1 MRYPAEFHVDG
12 LMALA
17 RQRTG
22 LTDFGPGHFVEP
34 LDVLVRAMHEE
45 AQLNEAGAAVH
56 GGRLVNALA
65 NRLRK
70 QALLARQPEILE
82 QEVNVAAVIVGLPRT
97 GSTMLHRLLS
107 ASPRAT
113 ATRWWE
119 TIFPLPRRDDGN
131 SDIAE
136 RKADAEALA
145 AQLLEASAGFDAIHP
160 LDAHA
165 FDEELPLIEQ
175 SFMSNI
181 PESMLYVPS
190 YGEWLLKADQRLA
203 YAELIDWLRIL
214 QWQDPERKGKSWILK
229 APHHLTA
236 VQTVLEVFP
245 RAAMVMT
252 HRRVDHVMGS
262 WYSMVASLTGGNT
275 DRDFAREQASHWTQ
289 RLRRNLEDMMAARAN
304 AEDRF
309 IDVHYRSLL
318 EEPLDHARR
327 VFAAAGLAA
336 DAADEAAWSA
346 WLAGNQRDNRPSH
359 KYDVVDF
366 GISADRL
373 REEFAFYSD
382 LFDPAR

>member
-1 MRYPAEFHVDG
+1 MRYPAEFNVDG

-22 LTDFGPGHFVEP
+22 LTDFGPDHFVEP
-34 LDVLVRAMHEE
+34 LTILVRAMVEE
-45 AQLNEAGAAVH
+45 AQLNDSGAAVH
-56 GGRLVNALA
+56 GGRLVNALS

-70 QALLARQPEILE
+70 QALLAKHPEIRE
-82 QEVNVAAVIVGLPRT
+82 QEVHVAAVIVGLPRT
-97 GSTMLHRLLS
+97 GSTMLHRLLA
-107 ASPRAT
+107 ASPHAT

-119 TIFPLPRRDDGN
+119 TIFPLPRRDDGDA
-131 SDIAE
+131 DIAS
-136 RKADAEALA
+136 RKTDAEALA
-145 AQLLEASAGFDAIHP
+145 AQLLESSAGFNAIHP

-190 YGEWLLKADQRLA
+190 YGEYLLGADQRPA
-203 YAELIDWLRIL
+203 YDELIEWLRIL
-214 QWQDPERKGKSWILK
+214 QWQDPTRAGQKWILK

-236 VQTVLEVFP
+236 VQTVLDAFP
-245 RAAMVMT
+245 KAVMAMT

-275 DRDFAREQASHWTQ
+275 DTDFSAAQAAHWTQ
-289 RLRRNLEDMMAARAN
+289 RLRRNLQDMMTARAK

-318 EEPLDHARR
+318 EEPLVHARR
-327 VFAAAGLAA
+327 TFEAAGMPVTDA
-336 DAADEAAWSA
+336 DQAAWSA
-346 WLAGNQRDNRPSH
+346 WLAANQRDNRPSH
-359 KYDVVDF
+359 KYDVADF
-366 GISADRL
+366 GVSSDALKQD
-373 REEFAFYSD
+373 FAFYSD
-382 LFDPAR
+382 IFDPAR